1 MYTAIQNKIRRKL
14 NNGATINSSMIEE
27 LIADHSSI
35 ASKTL
40 GLWKRYEGDVPIK
53 RRELPEYVS
62 NEKIANDFF
71 GSIVNQKVGYF
82 AGIPINYS
90 LDKTKYEVDTESDEE
105 VRNIL
110 NANSTSQY
118 KKHSETINDFVLR
131 NNMHDLDSE
140 MTKLL
145 AVCGHAGRKMYI
157 DKNAFERVVNVK
169 PFETIFLLNEHKEVE
184 YALRYYMEY
193 NNDDELVT
201 HVEFYDE
208 QQVFYFVEKSKEAK
222 SEGDKYLLNTSV
234 YPVNPSLHLF
244 DYCPFI
250 FFQNNEE
257 SQSDME
263 KVIALIDNYDTV
275 LSNNSNEL
283 NGFLLAYMYFE
294 GDMPDDK
301 VMEQV
306 KKVGAFHIPVGS
318 KMGYV
323 TKQLDPTFGDSFLD
337 RTEGNIQRF
346 SQSVDFLDESFGNI
360 SGIALQY
367 KLQALSNKS
376 IALESKF
383 KRSLSEMMKI
393 VTSTWEKRKKIN
405 AYYLDIF
412 FTFKRNLPV
421 DYEYEAKVTGLL
433 QGKVSERTRLT
444 LLSFVDDVE
453 YEMEEMKKDAEAYSV
468 EYTNPN
474 TPVSEEFNLD
484 NLPSDE

>member
-1 MYTAIQNKIRRKL
+1 MNTAIQNKIRRKL
-14 NNGATINSSMIEE
+14 NNGATINSIMIEE
-27 LIADHSSI
+27 LIADHSPI
-35 ASKTL
+35 AEKTL
-40 GLWKRYEGDVPIK
+40 GLWKRYKGEVPIK
-53 RRELPEYVS
+53 HRELPEYVT

-82 AGIPINYS
+82 AGIPINYD
-90 LDKTKYEVDTESDEE
+90 LDKTKYEVGKDESNEE
-105 VRNIL
+105 VRKAL
-110 NANSTSQY
+110 NTTSLGQY
-118 KKHSETINDFVLR
+118 KKHAETINDFILR

-140 MTKLL
+140 MTKIL

-157 DKNAFERVVNVK
+157 DKNGFERVVNVK
-169 PFETIFLLNEHKEVE
+169 PYETIFLLNEHKEVE
-184 YALRYYMEY
+184 YALRYYIEY
-193 NNDDELVT
+193 NIDDELVT
-201 HVEFYDE
+201 HVEFYDGS
-208 QQVFYFVEKSKEAK
+208 QVFYFVENSQDTK
-222 SEGDKYLLNTSV
+222 SEGEKFVLNIAG
-234 YPVNPSLHLF
+234 YPDNPKMHLF
-244 DYCPFI
+244 DYCPFV

-257 SQSDME
+257 SQSDLE
-263 KVIALIDNYDTV
+263 KVLDLIDNYDTV

-294 GDMPDDK
+294 GEMPDEK

-306 KKVGAFHIPVGS
+306 KKIGAFHIPVGS
-318 KMGYV
+318 KIGYV

-337 RTEGNIQRF
+337 RVEGNIQRF

-376 IALESKF
+376 ISLESKF

-393 VTSTWEKRKKIN
+393 VTSTWEKRKVN
-405 AYYLDIF
+405 VYYLDVF

-444 LLSFVDDVE
+444 LLSFIDDVE
-453 YEMEEMKKDAEAYSV
+453 YELEEMKKDAEAYSV
-468 EYTNPN
+468 PYTDPN
-474 TPVSEEFNLD
+474 TPVDKEYNLD
-484 NLPSDE
+484 NLPKDE